1 MSKSFSFVC
10 VLAIIFCLCGCQ
22 AIPTD
27 NKVRII
33 ASCNSMDESQ
43 NSK

>member
-10 VLAIIFCLCGCQ
+10 VLAVIFCLCGCQ

-27 NKVRII
+27 NKVRIVGI
-33 ASCNSMDESQ
+33 IDACKCD
-43 NSK
+43 K